1 MRKSQ
6 ILEEV
11 LNNKEKDINNLSIT
25 LTKEQKRKLDEIC
38 KSTKQERNFILGKA
52 IEYLYE
58 ELNELKEL
66 YTDTNK

>member
-11 LNNKEKDINNLSIT
+11 LNNKEKDIYNLMVT
-25 LTKEQKRKLDEIC
+25 VTKEQKRKLDEMC
-38 KSTKQERNFILGKA
+38 KITKQERNFILGKA

-58 ELNELKEL
+58 ELVELKEINL
-66 YTDTNK
+66 ENK

>member
-11 LNNKEKDINNLSIT
+11 LNNKEKDINNLSVT

>member
-11 LNNKEKDINNLSIT
+11 LNNKEKDIFNLTIT
-25 LTKEQKRKLDEIC
+25 LTKEQKRKLDDMC
-38 KSTKQERNFILGKA
+38 KSTKQERNFILGKS

-58 ELNELKEL
+58 ELCELKEI
-66 YTDTNK
+66 YIENK

>member
-11 LNNKEKDINNLSIT
+11 LNNKEKDINNLSVT

-58 ELNELKEL
+58 ELNELKDL

>member
-11 LNNKEKDINNLSIT
+11 LNNKEKDVYNLTVTIT
-25 LTKEQKRKLDEIC
+25 KDQKRKLDEIC
-38 KSTKQERNFILGKA
+38 RSTKQERNFILGKA

-58 ELNELKEL
+58 ELIELKEI
-66 YTDTNK
+66 NIESK

>member
-11 LNNKEKDINNLSIT
+11 LNNKEKDINNLSVT

-58 ELNELKEL
+58 ELNELNEL

>member
-11 LNNKEKDINNLSIT
+11 LNNKEKDINNLSVT

-58 ELNELKEL
+58 ELNDLKEL

>member
-11 LNNKEKDINNLSIT
+11 LNNKEKDINNLSVT

-38 KSTKQERNFILGKA
+38 KSTKQERNFKLGKA